1 MGYVEAIEHLNM
13 LLAHTGQ
20 IAQTGGGV
28 AHTGYTRQT
37 GSKPAN
43 VDRLNR
49 MNRLLW
55 SVGEPHQAYCVVH
68 VTGTNGKGSSVHMI
82 ASLLHAMGLKVGTY
96 TSPHI
101 ASVNERIQ
109 VNLECVDDTAFGAL
123 ICEVVELSKFAD
135 VSATWFETLT
145 AAAFVHFADVAVDVA
160 VVEVGRLGRFDA
172 TNVVDGDVSV
182 ITNVGRDHADN
193 KTNWRQYV
201 AHEKAGIIKPESVV
215 VCGDTDTAVRDI
227 CRQQVSQS
235 MLERD
240 VHFSVRSS
248 RLAVGGRV
256 YDFETHRKLYK
267 DIYIPLHGEHQGSNA
282 SLAICAVEAFFSSEL
297 PDNVVEDTMSEIVV
311 PGRFEIAQRQPMVVL
326 DCAHNVDAA
335 HVLLET
341 LQKDFH
347 TSGKRIFVLGM
358 QTGRDIAGF
367 LQALINTSSD
377 DHLIV
382 CTAPTDRAV
391 PAYELAYVAYS
402 ADIKAEVSEDAIAG
416 FCLAQELA
424 EHDDVIIIA
433 GSITMVAAIKGYI
446 QN

>member
-1 MGYVEAIEHLNM
+1 
-13 LLAHTGQ
+13 
-20 IAQTGGGV
+20 
-28 AHTGYTRQT
+28 
-37 GSKPAN
+37 
-43 VDRLNR
+43 
-49 MNRLLW
+49 MNKLLW
-55 SVGEPHQAYCVVH
+55 SVGEPHRAYRVVH

-101 ASVNERIQ
+101 ASVKERIQ
-109 VNLECVDDTAFGAL
+109 VNLECVDDTTFGAL
-123 ICEVVELSKFAD
+123 ICEVAEISKFAD
-135 VSATWFETLT
+135 VSVTWFETLT
-145 AAAFVHFADVAVDVA
+145 VAALMHFADVAVDVA

-193 KTNWRQYV
+193 KINWRQYV
-201 AHEKAGIIKPESVV
+201 SHEKAGIIKPESVV
-215 VCGDTDTAVRDI
+215 VCGDTDIAVRDI
-227 CRQQVSQS
+227 CRQQVSLS

-240 VHFSVRSS
+240 VHFSVCSS

-256 YDFETHRKLYK
+256 YNFKTHRRSYK
-267 DIYIPLHGEHQGSNA
+267 DIYIPLHGEHQGRNA

-297 PDNVVEDTMSEIVV
+297 PDDVVEDTMSEIVV
-311 PGRFEIAQRQPMVVL
+311 PGRFEIVQRQPMVVL

-335 HVLLET
+335 YVLLET

-358 QTGRDIAGF
+358 QTGHDIAGF
-367 LQALINTSSD
+367 LQALNTSQTLNTSSD

-391 PAYELAYVAYS
+391 PAHELAYVAYS
-402 ADIKAEVSEDAIAG
+402 ADIKVEVSEDAVAG

-424 EHDDVIIIA
+424 EHDDVIIVA
-433 GSITMVAAIKGYI
+433 GSITMVAAIKGYT
-446 QN
+446 QTER